1 MKHMDYHLFPSI
13 FISQGII
20 VQMCVSKVIKSELP
34 SQWTHELARGLIYKR
49 SGLLVHKVESPLI
62 DALWCWTLEWEG
74 LCFSGGPVVC
84 FPYNSDLS
92 SSCCSRQSRALHMH
106 DTDDLLA
113 LQCLTY
119 LVWPLCGSKLLLHMC
134 GRDFEVWS
142 VGFDLSV
149 WCSKLLFELLISI
162 KSTTKRVNKE
172 SELLCRG
179 IH

>member
-1 MKHMDYHLFPSI
+1 MIDAKYCFICWFSNQCVVMKHMDYHLFPSI
-13 FISQGII
+13 FNSQGII

-49 SGLLVHKVESPLI
+49 FVLLVHKVESPLI

-106 DTDDLLA
+106 DTDDLSRTA
-113 LQCLTY
+113 MSY
-119 LVWPLCGSKLLLHMC
+119 IPGVAFVWFQVAVTHVWEGFWSMECRL
-134 GRDFEVWS
+134 WS
-142 VGFDLSV
+142 VCLMQ
-149 WCSKLLFELLISI
+149 
-162 KSTTKRVNKE
+162 
-172 SELLCRG
+172 
-179 IH
+179 